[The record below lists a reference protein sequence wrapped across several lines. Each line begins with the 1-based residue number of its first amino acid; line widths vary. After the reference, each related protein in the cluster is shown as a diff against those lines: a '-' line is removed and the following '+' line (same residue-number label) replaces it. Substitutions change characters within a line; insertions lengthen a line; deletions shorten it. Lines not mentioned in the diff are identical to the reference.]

1 MIASSAARSTWVT
14 KSFARFAFTT
24 SASPPSAARLM
35 IEPAR
40 RAARTAMFS
49 MGCIWVLDARCRM
62 QGPRILRAVPRI
74 RIVLCRPS
82 HPGNIGAAARAMKT
96 MGLADLRLVAP
107 ERYPAPEAEWMATN
121 AINVLHASRTHDTLV
136 EAIADCVAAFAMSAR
151 PREWSPQV
159 LDARSAAT
167 RATEL
172 VGDVA
177 FVFGNETAGLTNE
190 EVFACQFL
198 VHIPASLEFSSLNLA
213 QAVQVMAYE
222 LFMAQIPREV
232 SERSEKAA
240 TVADLEGLYAH
251 LEEAARQTNFMASGS
266 RLRERWRRLFSRV
279 PALEREE
286 VNIMRGLLRALLG
299 K

>member
-1 MIASSAARSTWVT
+1 
-14 KSFARFAFTT
+14 
-24 SASPPSAARLM
+24 
-35 IEPAR
+35 
-40 RAARTAMFS
+40 
-49 MGCIWVLDARCRM
+49 
-62 QGPRILRAVPRI
+62 VPRI

-82 HPGNIGAAARAMKT
+82 HPGNIGAASRAMKT

-107 ERYPAPEAEWMATN
+107 ERFPAPEAEWMATN
-121 AINVLHASRTHDTLV
+121 AIDVLNASTLHASLAD
-136 EAIADCVAAFAMSAR
+136 AIGDCVGAFAMSAR

-159 LDARSAAT
+159 LDARSAAA

-172 VGDVA
+172 EGDVA
-177 FVFGNETAGLTNE
+177 FVFGNETAGLSNE

-198 VHIPASLEFSSLNLA
+198 VHIPASAEFSSLNLA

-222 LFMAQIPREV
+222 LFMAQTPREV
-232 SERSEKAA
+232 SGRSEKAA